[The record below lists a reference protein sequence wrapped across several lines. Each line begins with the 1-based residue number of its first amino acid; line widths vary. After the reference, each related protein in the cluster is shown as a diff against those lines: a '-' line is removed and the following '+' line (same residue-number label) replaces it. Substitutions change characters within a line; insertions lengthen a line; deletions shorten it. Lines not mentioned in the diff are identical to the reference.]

1 MICALVQVEAN
12 FPFPS
17 LIDIEHLGRR
27 KEVQDKFL
35 ESMCTGNED
44 NFSCSVR
51 RACVDGYMCVFTLQ
65 V

>member
-27 KEVQDKFL
+27 KEVQYKFL

-51 RACVDGYMCVFTLQ
+51 ACVDGYMCVFTLQ